1 VYPPEGVVMGRSLL
15 RALALNESNAA
26 KVTIIVN
33 DDEGAYIDFNYVGKV
48 LGRTLIA
55 GQGLLQAVRITAE
68 HLDAR
73 TQPAFRRV
81 VVLSATPGHVQFEG
95 LRRQG
100 QLFGANTARRG

>member
-1 VYPPEGVVMGRSLL
+1 MYPPEGVVMGRSLL
-15 RALALNESNAA
+15 RALAWNESNAA

-33 DDEGAYIDFNYVGKV
+33 DDERAYIDFNYVSQV